1 MAQLGT
7 CSSDVAAVEKHLIL
21 RKSDVMAMGNGIAGP
36 YASLLVS
43 FPWMVQIF
51 GSGADLR
58 RFTRRFRPS
67 EVSCVGK
74 MGCLMGKDEMMG
86 AAGQPG
92 PYMAGQA
99 RHGYGG
105 YGYQQ
110 QVYDQYAPGRPFCEA
125 SSQNPYMPQPPQP
138 YGNEYG
144 MGPYQPRPGYAD
156 QGYAYDQQG
165 PGYPPNGYPPNGYP
179 SNGYPS
185 NGYPYQSQ
193 DGYMEQRPG
202 MSNGGKMAMAAAG
215 GLALGAGAALAVDH
229 ADDIAHFA
237 EEAVEDIGDFARD
250 IF

>member
-1 MAQLGT
+1 
-7 CSSDVAAVEKHLIL
+7 
-21 RKSDVMAMGNGIAGP
+21 
-36 YASLLVS
+36 
-43 FPWMVQIF
+43 MVQLF

-58 RFTRRFRPS
+58 SSIRRFRPS
-67 EVSCVGK
+67 EVFCVGK
-74 MGCLMGKDEMMG
+74 MGCLMGKDDMMS
-86 AAGQPG
+86 AAGQPR
-92 PYMAGQA
+92 PYMASQVGY
-99 RHGYGG
+99 GYGG
-105 YGYQQ
+105 YGRQQ
-110 QVYDQYAPGRPFCEA
+110 PAYDQYAPGRPLCQE
-125 SSQNPYMPQPPQP
+125 SQNPVYMPQP

-179 SNGYPS
+179 PNGYPPNGYPP

-237 EEAVEDIGDFARD
+237 EEAVDDIGDFARD

>member
-1 MAQLGT
+1 
-7 CSSDVAAVEKHLIL
+7 
-21 RKSDVMAMGNGIAGP
+21 
-36 YASLLVS
+36 
-43 FPWMVQIF
+43 
-51 GSGADLR
+51 
-58 RFTRRFRPS
+58 
-67 EVSCVGK
+67 
-74 MGCLMGKDEMMG
+74 MG
-86 AAGQPG
+86 AAGQPR
-92 PYMAGQA
+92 PYMASQV
-99 RHGYGG
+99 G
-105 YGYQQ
+105 YGYEGYGRQQ
-110 QVYDQYAPGRPFCEA
+110 PAYDQYAPGRPLCQE
-125 SSQNPYMPQPPQP
+125 SQNPVYMPQP

-144 MGPYQPRPGYAD
+144 MGPHQPRPGYAD

-179 SNGYPS
+179 PNGYPPNGYPPNGYPP

-237 EEAVEDIGDFARD
+237 EEAVDDIGDFARD